1 MVSEGWSGPP
11 ITPAQ
16 PGGGQFTAPASAVPA
31 PPVPGAANFDHG
43 PISNALE
50 GQLQDWLNRPV
61 QDILNQFHMGQLP
74 NVSPHDMFP
83 SGGIP
88 ADLSGASGLGGLGG
102 GGGNNL
108 IGGMLKPATDLLG
121 TVGNGVFQGVNPSQ
135 FASSIG
141 SAFQQAFSGLQSALG
156 SMGQGAGSGG
166 GWAGNT
172 AGQMAQNAGQT
183 LAHGAATMGQTAGL
197 AGHYTTAAA
206 DSSQGYSRLIEAI
219 QQGQDELS
227 ALAGG
232 LPWTGAN
239 MVESANRTA
248 ARATAIVTELES
260 TLTSEAGAAHA
271 TGAPVEAASQL
282 PQMANG
288 MMSTMMSLGSGM
300 ISPAMS
306 VGMLP
311 MSLGMSAMQAG
322 MQAGTSLMSSVGKGA
337 GGAGAGAGATLAGN
351 TARLASAATHATG
364 GGAGGGGLG
373 ATTQARAVPA
383 SPMIQRESA
392 AAVTS
397 ASVTRPAVGAS
408 GMGGAGMGGAGMMG
422 GGQHAGKAGSGGN
435 HTTASFLHTTDQ
447 GGEIV
452 GDLGSASPPVIG
464 EADPNTDP
472 DVKLQI

>member
-1 MVSEGWSGPP
+1 MVSQGSSGPAIP
-11 ITPAQ
+11 PGQ
-16 PGGGQFTAPASAVPA
+16 PGGGEFVAPAAAVPGQA
-31 PPVPGAANFDHG
+31 VPGAPNFDHG
-43 PISNALE
+43 PISDALE

-74 NVSPHDMFP
+74 NVSPQDFFP
-83 SGGIP
+83 PGGGTP
-88 ADLSGASGLGGLGG
+88 ADLTGATGLG

-121 TVGNGVFQGVNPSQ
+121 TVGNGIFQGINPSQ
-135 FASSIG
+135 FASGIG
-141 SAFQQAFSGLQSALG
+141 QAFQQAASGLQSAMG
-156 SMGQGAGSGG
+156 SMMQGAGGGG

-172 AGQMAQNAGQT
+172 AGQMAAHTGQT
-183 LAHGAATMGQTAGL
+183 LAHGAATAGQTAGL

-206 DSSQGYSRLIEAI
+206 DSSQGYTRLIEAI

-232 LPWTGAN
+232 LPWTAAN

-260 TLTSEAGAAHA
+260 TLTAEAGATEA

-282 PQMANG
+282 PQMASG
-288 MMSTMMSLGSGM
+288 LMSSMMSVGSGL

-311 MSLGMSAMQAG
+311 MSIGMQGMQAG
-322 MQAGTSLMSSVGKGA
+322 LQAGTSLISSVGKGA
-337 GGAGAGAGATLAGN
+337 GGAGAGAAANMAGN
-351 TARLASAATHATG
+351 SARLVSAATHAVGG

-373 ATTQARAVPA
+373 ATTPARAVPA

-397 ASVTRPAVGAS
+397 TSVARPAVGPA
-408 GMGGAGMGGAGMMG
+408 GTGGAGMGGAGMMG
-422 GGQHAGKAGSGGN
+422 GGQHAGKAGAGSGS